1 MRQRS
6 AWAQGGL
13 IAAGDSGPPQRFR
26 VGGNGEWGPVV
37 GQLAL
42 AVAQAR
48 SAAAGGH
55 DALIC
60 ADDGTAVVVTRCGD
74 GFDLAALDDTG
85 WAISARRLLSRLT

>member
-1 MRQRS
+1 MRQRT
-6 AWAQGGL
+6 AWAQGQLLAHNERG
-13 IAAGDSGPPQRFR
+13 APQRFR
-26 VGGNGEWGPVV
+26 VSGNGEWGPIV
-37 GQLAL
+37 GHLAL

-74 GFDLAALDDTG
+74 GFDLAALDDAG
-85 WAISARRLLSRLT
+85 WATSARRLLSRLT